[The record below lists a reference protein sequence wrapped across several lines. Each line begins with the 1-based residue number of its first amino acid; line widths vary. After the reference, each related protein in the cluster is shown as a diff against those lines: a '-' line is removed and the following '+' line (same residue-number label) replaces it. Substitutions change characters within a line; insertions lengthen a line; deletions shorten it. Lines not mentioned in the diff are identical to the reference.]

1 MQPGM
6 PGEYGRAGLAGGN
19 PSGSRNSGVTIFARP
34 LLCSGDVE
42 NARETM
48 SRGSVA
54 FCHGLHAGPW
64 GSKIQALARV
74 ARECGFDVASADC
87 RGLDDPRDRVDRL
100 VEVARP
106 LAGPLALVGSSLGA
120 WTVLAASARLD
131 AALLFL
137 MAPALHLAGLPDPE
151 PEPAAGRIVVVHG
164 WRDEVVPV
172 ENVLPFARRH
182 RAETHVFDADHR
194 LLDALPGIERLL
206 AGSLESLAG

>member
-1 MQPGM
+1 MSQ
-6 PGEYGRAGLAGGN
+6 GN
-19 PSGSRNSGVTIFARP
+19 
-34 LLCSGDVE
+34 
-42 NARETM
+42 
-48 SRGSVA
+48 VA

-64 GSKIQALARV
+64 GTKIQALARI

-106 LAGPLALVGSSLGA
+106 LAGPLVLVGSSLGA

-151 PEPAAGRIVVVHG
+151 PRPVGGRVVVVHG

-172 ENVLPFARRH
+172 DNVLPFARRH
-182 RAETHVFDADHR
+182 GAETHLLDADHR
-194 LLDALPGIERLL
+194 LIEVLPRIERLL
-206 AGSLESLAG
+206 GDSLREIVRG

>member
-1 MQPGM
+1 MSQ
-6 PGEYGRAGLAGGN
+6 GN
-19 PSGSRNSGVTIFARP
+19 
-34 LLCSGDVE
+34 
-42 NARETM
+42 
-48 SRGSVA
+48 VA

-64 GSKIQALARV
+64 GTKIQALARI
-74 ARECGFDVASADC
+74 AGECGFDVASADC

-120 WTVLAASARLD
+120 WTAVAASARLD

-137 MAPALHLAGLPDPE
+137 MAPAIHMPGLPDPE

-172 ENVLPFARRH
+172 GNVLPFARRY

-194 LLDALPGIERLL
+194 LIDALPQIQRLL
-206 AGSLESLAG
+206 AESLESLVR